1 MKKIKSSYNYGIT
14 GNHGLKR
21 RSKNN
26 TNGAFKMNGN
36 NQYDA
41 SDLFREIRREKARQM
56 FLAVLPAVKL
66 TLALAALYASGTLII
81 WRAVTTF

>member
-1 MKKIKSSYNYGIT
+1 MRKIKSSYNYGRT
-14 GNHGLKR
+14 G
-21 RSKNN
+21 
-26 TNGAFKMNGN
+26 KMNGN

-41 SDLFREIRREKARQM
+41 SDLFREIRRKKARQM
-56 FLAVLPAVKL
+56 FLAALPLVKL